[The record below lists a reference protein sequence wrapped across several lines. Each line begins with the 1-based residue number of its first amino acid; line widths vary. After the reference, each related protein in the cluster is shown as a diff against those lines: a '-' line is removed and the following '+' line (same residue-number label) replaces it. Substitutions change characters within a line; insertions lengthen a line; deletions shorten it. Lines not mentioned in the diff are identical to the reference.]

1 MRKMLFC
8 LLSTCCFAGLFAAP
22 SPAANYLI
30 GQKEVMAACAVSFL
44 GKHPSRP
51 LTINNLLADKPTLAR
66 TVSGII
72 TATDNLS
79 LHTNEQQLI
88 HLLAPEDCP
97 VTTSPKVKRKKTI
110 TAPVDCIVKDSPPPS
125 PRTKR
130 SKVGLDPVEI
140 ASGKINRLHRQWK
153 NRWSSDG
160 DLQAMVD
167 QSMHHNDLPVRKRT
181 ISSSY

>member
-8 LLSTCCFAGLFAAP
+8 LLSTCCFSGLFAAP
-22 SPAANYLI
+22 SPAASNLI

-44 GKHPSRP
+44 CKHPDQP

-72 TATDNLS
+72 AATDNLS

-97 VTTSPKVKRKKTI
+97 VPTSPKVKRKKI
-110 TAPVDCIVKDSPPPS
+110 MIAPADCPVKNTPPPS
-125 PRTKR
+125 PKNKR
-130 SKVGLDPVEI
+130 SKIGPDPVEI

-167 QSMHHNDLPVRKRT
+167 QSIHHNDSPVRKRAT
-181 ISSSY
+181 SSSH